1 MESAVLI
8 GFLNNGNEAGLIG
21 IYRLYYKSLIYFV
34 QRYIRN
40 QQEAE
45 EIVSDAFIKLWERRD
60 NFTSLERVKAFLY
73 ICAKNRCLNALRGT
87 SILKQVEDI
96 EDYEQA
102 LSEDPE
108 ALVKIVRT
116 ELFKAISEEIQRL
129 PEKQRDVLTMIFV
142 EDMSID
148 EISQQLRMTPSAI
161 YANKS
166 RALATLREK
175 FDALDMLFI
184 LAALLELRSF

>member
-8 GFLNNGNEAGLIG
+8 KFLNNGDEAGLVG
-21 IYRLYYKSLIYFV
+21 IYRLYYKPLIYFV

-45 EIVSDAFIKLWERRD
+45 EIVSDAFIKLWERRE
-60 NFTSLERVKAFLY
+60 NFASMERVKAFLY

-87 SILKQVEDI
+87 SLLKQVEDI
-96 EDYEQA
+96 QDYDHA

-108 ALVKIVRT
+108 ALAKIVRT

-129 PEKQRDVLTMIFV
+129 PEKQRDVLAMIFV

-184 LAALLELRSF
+184 LAALLELRS